1 MPFEASVNASRKF
14 AWQSESSDSED
25 GDEAEGTMS
34 YRDDVSQPPFSQSR
48 RLHRRN
54 RPSRQELH
62 SSMRMQRSGRRR
74 PRQDD
79 EDSMQMTWQE
89 RGSERRSN
97 RGDFSVSYRSSVGK
111 SSGRR
116 RSNRGSGS
124 GRISESLRLPG
135 SRNDGE
141 NPKLYL
147 TEGKMGDRFDSRGGG
162 LLLPS
167 SAREDI
173 STGRSDK
180 TSTSSKSNGKKNR
193 ALLRLT
199 NLKFCTKTD
208 LLGIGGLVLKLLKMV
223 TSSV

>member
-1 MPFEASVNASRKF
+1 
-14 AWQSESSDSED
+14 
-25 GDEAEGTMS
+25 
-34 YRDDVSQPPFSQSR
+34 
-48 RLHRRN
+48 
-54 RPSRQELH
+54 
-62 SSMRMQRSGRRR
+62 
-74 PRQDD
+74 
-79 EDSMQMTWQE
+79 MQMTWQE

-116 RSNRGSGS
+116 RSKRGSP

-180 TSTSSKSNGKKNR
+180 TSISGKSNEKKNR
-193 ALLRLT
+193 ALLRVT
-199 NLKFCTKTD
+199 NLKFCTKTN
-208 LLGIGGLVLKLLKMV
+208 LSKQIKMKGG
-223 TSSV
+223 T